1 MSIADDAAL
10 GDSFTAAGLALNN
23 GALQVT
29 APITSAREISVTG
42 ANGIEVANETDA
54 VQLDGIIDG
63 VGSITKSGAGTLRLN
78 GQSISTTSS
87 WSGGLTI
94 SEGTVTLGGGQANG
108 FQAIGTGPI
117 ELQGSSVLNPNATLE
132 EQLLLAL
139 DEHMAR
145 IIGKPIPDVAS
156 CSLPACAA

>member
-117 ELQGSSVLNPNATLE
+117 ELQGSSVLNLNGFDGTFNAT
-132 EQLLLAL
+132 
-139 DEHMAR
+139 
-145 IIGKPIPDVAS
+145 S
-156 CSLPACAA
+156 